1 MGTNQNQSAKN
12 KINRSGGTG
21 KLNKTMNITTKKISK
36 KLFTF
41 LPAIIFISDELI
53 ATYIRPV
60 FGLRKFGLISNIL
73 GWLPNFNAGLGM
85 TLLGG
90 IIISEVVN
98 KVKVKIEVK
107 LKIALILF
115 VLIMTIFLL
124 VRHEINQI
132 GTGLCYDIAD
142 IYATIIGS
150 ILGTLISIRYN
161 LKPLSPQIYNHYFC
175 TNVWAP
181 NSSKFA
187 LCD

>member
-1 MGTNQNQSAKN
+1 VGTNQNQSAKN

-98 KVKVKIEVK
+98 KVKIEVK

-161 LKPLSPQIYNHYFC
+161 LKTPVPANI
-175 TNVWAP
+175 
-181 NSSKFA
+181 
-187 LCD
+187 